1 MTLLNFSLKSPFCW
15 ATGKTTSVLPGKP
28 HSLGGP
34 TIPGLARRQG
44 IGVGEPYL
52 VLSHQCSQG
61 VMTTPVILNSQFLQ
75 AGQLLKR
82 ISTSL

>member
-28 HSLGGP
+28 RSLGGP
-34 TIPGLARRQG
+34 TIPGLAQRQG

-82 ISTSL
+82 ISLSL